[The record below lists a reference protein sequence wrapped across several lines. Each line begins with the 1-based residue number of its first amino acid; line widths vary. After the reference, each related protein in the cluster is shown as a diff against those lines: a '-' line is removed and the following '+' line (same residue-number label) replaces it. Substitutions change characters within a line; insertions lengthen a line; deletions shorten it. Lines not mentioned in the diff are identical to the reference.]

1 MHAKLPGERVHAS
14 DPERACGASARTIG
28 PTGER
33 EGGGPSG
40 WTARVIIDSYVASA
54 HTELATLRTQ
64 IKRELTGPGRE
75 ALTGL
80 GSGPQA
86 TRRHDQ
92 VCYYG
97 VRLWSAH

>member
-1 MHAKLPGERVHAS
+1 MFEPSGWTGRRQAIRVDRTEVDRTEAGHPG
-14 DPERACGASARTIG
+14 GQ
-28 PTGER
+28 
-33 EGGGPSG
+33 EGGRPSG